1 MVKPAAPPV
10 STEQVEQ
17 DFYQALQ
24 QGDLQRLMACW
35 VDDDD
40 ALCVPPGAE
49 PLRGLA
55 AIRGLFTELFA
66 AGGVRVQVVQSRR
79 SQGLD
84 YAVHWVT
91 EHVQVQSEQGAAVA
105 VVFATNV
112 YVKTPAGWR
121 LLTHHAS
128 PGGMHMGPSAARLE
142 PNADVLH

>member
-1 MVKPAAPPV
+1 MVKPAAPPL
-10 STEQVEQ
+10 STEQVEH

-40 ALCVPPGAE
+40 AMCVPPGAE

-55 AIRGLFTELFA
+55 AIRGLFTELFV
-66 AGGVRVQVVQSRR
+66 AGGVRVQVVQCRR

-91 EHVQVQSEQGAAVA
+91 EHVQVQSEQGTAVA

-128 PGGMHMGPSAARLE
+128 PGGMHMGQDASRLE
-142 PNADVLH
+142 LNTNVLH

>member
-10 STEQVEQ
+10 STEQVEH

-40 ALCVPPGAE
+40 AMCVPPGAE

-66 AGGVRVQVVQSRR
+66 AGGVRVQVVQCRR

-91 EHVQVQSEQGAAVA
+91 EHVQVQSEQGTAVA

-128 PGGMHMGPSAARLE
+128 PGGMHMGQDASRLE
-142 PNADVLH
+142 ANTNVLH

>member
-10 STEQVEQ
+10 STEQVEH

-40 ALCVPPGAE
+40 AMCVPPGAE

-66 AGGVRVQVVQSRR
+66 AGGVRVQVVQCRR

-91 EHVQVQSEQGAAVA
+91 EHVQVQSEQGTAVA

-121 LLTHHAS
+121 LITHHAS
-128 PGGMHMGPSAARLE
+128 PGGMHMGQDASHLE
-142 PNADVLH
+142 PNTNVLH